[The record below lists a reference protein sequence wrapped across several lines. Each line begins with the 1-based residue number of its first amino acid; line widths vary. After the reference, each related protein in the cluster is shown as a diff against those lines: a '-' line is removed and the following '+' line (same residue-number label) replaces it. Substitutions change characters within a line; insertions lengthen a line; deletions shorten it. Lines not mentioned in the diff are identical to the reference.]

1 MSTDIDNTTEDPEGK
16 YKASKSELKAFVSRL
31 ERLGAEQKELA
42 DQVKEVKQEIKGRGY
57 DVKTVSKIV
66 ALRKRDAEE
75 VAEEEAMLDFYKEVL
90 DM

>member
-1 MSTDIDNTTEDPEGK
+1 MSTKTDDKDDKSDEK
-16 YKASKSELKAFVSRL
+16 YKASKSELQAFVSRL
-31 ERLGAEQKELA
+31 ERLGLEQKELA
-42 DQVKEVKQEIKGRGY
+42 DQVKEVKAEIKGRGY

-75 VAEEEAMLDFYKEVL
+75 VAEEEAMMDFYKEVL